1 MKYYVATNNGYILS
15 VSKGELPTGDEITQE
30 QYEGIM
36 SAIQSCPRREGYT
49 YLLKTDLTWEEHEK
63 EPTPEEDPTPEEA
76 LEILLGGDE
85 E

>member
-1 MKYYVATNNGYILS
+1 MKS
-15 VSKGELPTGDEITQE
+15 
-30 QYEGIM
+30 
-36 SAIQSCPRREGYT
+36 RR
-49 YLLKTDLTWEEHEK
+49 EEHEK